1 PNHFTWSPP
10 GANDQR
16 APCPVM
22 NTLSN
27 HGFVPHDGRNITK
40 DILIKALND
49 ALNVPE
55 APALN
60 IFNNALVVNPTP
72 NATFFDLKMLHAHNV
87 IEHDG
92 SLSRKDAIFDSTN
105 SFDTGTFDNFVSY
118 FGDEEAINIKMI
130 ANARARHAFDMSL
143 INPTFSITD
152 AQIPVIVGENAFF
165 LAIFGDPDVAA
176 ANRTF
181 LEYFFRNERFPV
193 ELGWS

>member
-1 PNHFTWSPP
+1 MASFPMT
-10 GANDQR
+10 AD
-16 APCPVM
+16 
-22 NTLSN
+22 L
-27 HGFVPHDGRNITK
+27 TK

-49 ALNVPE
+49 TLNVPE

-92 SLSRKDAIFDSTN
+92 SLSRKDAIFDPTN
-105 SFDTGTFDNFVSY
+105 PFD
-118 FGDEEAINIKMI
+118 
-130 ANARARHAFDMSL
+130 
-143 INPTFSITD
+143 
-152 AQIPVIVGENAFF
+152 IPVIVGENAFL
-165 LAIFGDPDVAA
+165 LAIFGDPDVAV

-193 ELGWS
+193 ELGWSPNKTPIDAQLGPIVQDIIAQSPADVPLTFTPQTVSLAKVN